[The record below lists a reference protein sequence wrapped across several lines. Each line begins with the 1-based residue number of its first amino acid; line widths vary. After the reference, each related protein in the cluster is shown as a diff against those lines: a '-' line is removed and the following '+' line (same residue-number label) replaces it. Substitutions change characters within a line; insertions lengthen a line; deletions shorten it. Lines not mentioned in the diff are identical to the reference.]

1 MTPFR
6 PYLVQALLGWIND
19 NDMTPHVLVDATV
32 PGVHVPDFA
41 VKNGKILL
49 NVSLLATRDLSV
61 DNEFITF
68 SARFGGQPFD
78 VVLPMGSLMVV
89 FAKETG
95 MGMSLDVDPAHTA
108 SSPSNAPS
116 AAAGPARP
124 VLSGIEGSGDPARTS
139 APSSADD
146 KAARR
151 SHLRVVK

>member
-32 PGVHVPDFA
+32 PGVHVPPFA
-41 VKNGKILL
+41 VKDGKILL
-49 NVSLLATRDLSV
+49 NVSLLATHNLCV

-78 VVLPMGSLMVV
+78 VLLPMASLIVV

-95 MGMSLDVDPAHTA
+95 MGMGLDVDPATTA
-108 SSPSNAPS
+108 STPSNAPS
-116 AAAGPARP
+116 AAPARSTP
-124 VLSGIEGSGDPARTS
+124 ALSGIQGSGSTPTQPTTPA
-139 APSSADD
+139 D

-151 SHLRVVK
+151 AHLRIVK